1 MSWISF
7 ISDLGDSAI
16 LVPLSGLLVAALWR
30 YQSRSAAISFLWA
43 AGFCAAVMFILK
55 VSFLTCGSAWQAGIL
70 SPSGHTSMSTTVY
83 GAFAI
88 VSARQAPDWR
98 RPLIVGAGG
107 LLIIVIALSRVIL
120 GMHSPPEVMLGLS
133 VGILALGIFA
143 LRYFRL
149 TPTALNL
156 PLFLCVSCVV
166 LLILHGAHLPAEQL
180 IRHLASLIR
189 TTAQVCR

>member
-16 LVPLSGLLVAALWR
+16 LVPLSVLLVAALWR
-30 YQSRSAAISFLWA
+30 YQSWSAAVSFLWA
-43 AGFCAAVMFILK
+43 VGFCAAVMFILK

-70 SPSGHTSMSTTVY
+70 SPSGHTSMSTAVY

-88 VSARQAPDWR
+88 VSAQQAAQWR
-98 RPLIVGAGG
+98 RPLIVAVCG
-107 LLIIVIALSRVIL
+107 LLIMVIAISRVML
-120 GMHSPPEVMLGLS
+120 GMHSPPEVMLGLL
-133 VGILALGIFA
+133 VGILALAIFA
-143 LRYFRL
+143 LRYLRL
-149 TPTALNL
+149 APAALNL
-156 PLFLCVSCVV
+156 PLFLFVSVA
-166 LLILHGAHLPAEQL
+166 LLLVLHGEHLPAEQM

>member
-16 LVPLSGLLVAALWR
+16 LVPLSVLLVAALWR
-30 YQSRSAAISFLWA
+30 YQSWSAAMSFLWA
-43 AGFCAAVMFILK
+43 VGFCAAVMFILK

-88 VSARQAPDWR
+88 VSARQAAQWR
-98 RPLIVGAGG
+98 RPLIVAVCT
-107 LLIIVIALSRVIL
+107 LLITVIATSRVML
-120 GMHSPPEVMLGLS
+120 GMHSPPEVVLGLL
-133 VGILALGIFA
+133 VGILALAIFA
-143 LRYFRL
+143 LRYLRL
-149 TPTALNL
+149 APAALNL
-156 PLFLCVSCVV
+156 PLFLFVSVAV
-166 LLILHGAHLPAEQL
+166 LLVLHGEHLPAEQM

-189 TTAQVCR
+189 TRTQVCR

>member
-16 LVPLSGLLVAALWR
+16 LVPLSVLLVAALWR
-30 YQSRSAAISFLWA
+30 YQSWSAAMSFLWA
-43 AGFCAAVMFILK
+43 VGFCAAVMFILK

-88 VSARQAPDWR
+88 VSARQAAQWR
-98 RPLIVGAGG
+98 RPLIVAVCG
-107 LLIIVIALSRVIL
+107 LLIMVIAISRVML
-120 GMHSPPEVMLGLS
+120 GMHSPPEVMLGLL
-133 VGILALGIFA
+133 VGILALAIFA
-143 LRYFRL
+143 LRYLRL
-149 TPTALNL
+149 APAALNL
-156 PLFLCVSCVV
+156 PLFLFVSVAV
-166 LLILHGAHLPAEQL
+166 LLVLHGEHLPAEQM

-189 TTAQVCR
+189 TTTQVCR